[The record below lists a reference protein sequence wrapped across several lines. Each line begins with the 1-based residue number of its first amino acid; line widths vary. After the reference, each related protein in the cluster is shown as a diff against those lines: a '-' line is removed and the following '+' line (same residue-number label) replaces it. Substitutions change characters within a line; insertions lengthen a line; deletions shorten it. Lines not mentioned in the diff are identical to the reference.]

1 MGTGAFRTRPGC
13 SIFEGNRS
21 MSLLLAG
28 LAAVAAYLLVKSRG
42 GDAWDHLLIG
52 ITRDGVAIRGSV
64 QGASGRTYDMFVW
77 SQDASGRTFYL
88 VIDRGRGAWISWWA
102 QSPTGTRTLYLV
114 SSPEQDGSTA
124 DVAEVAALRGDFG
137 A

>member
-42 GDAWDHLLIG
+42 GDAWDHLPIG

-64 QGASGRTYDMFVW
+64 QGASGRTYDTFVW
-77 SQDASGRTFYL
+77 PQDASGRTFHL
-88 VIDRGRGAWISWWA
+88 AIDRGRGAWIS
-102 QSPTGTRTLYLV
+102 
-114 SSPEQDGSTA
+114 
-124 DVAEVAALRGDFG
+124 
-137 A
+137 